1 MFFKKKANVD
11 VKDAGDEL
19 NGEGVVTEGT
29 EGETKETKKPSKAK
43 ATAIKVA
50 KGVGIGL
57 GAAGAAVLGFKF
69 RGIWDRVGETLVT
82 EAAAEVVPEIAEK
95 VVEEVTVDPVIV
107 DEAAEAIKSVIEE
120 A

>member
-1 MFFKKKANVD
+1 MLFFKKKVD
-11 VKDAGDEL
+11 VKDAGDEM

-29 EGETKETKKPSKAK
+29 EGETKEAKKPGKAK

-69 RGIWDRVGETLVT
+69 RGIWDRVGENLVT
-82 EAAAEVVPEIAEK
+82 EAAAEVPEIAEK